1 MSSAPSSIDLTSSS
15 ARTPANQSPSAVG
28 FAEALRFWL
37 KLGFVSFGGPAGIK
51 PAVTALVL
59 HAAHRMGSRALNNA
73 WMWSIAAAAFVAIF
87 ALHAPF
93 PAIVLAAALIGHFGA
108 KVAPHVFT
116 LGGGPGRVQKSY
128 GLALIDDDTPPPAH
142 AQFRRNRLLSV
153 LAVGLGLW
161 AVAMAWLVAT
171 QGVQGTLTQMGWF
184 FTKAAIAH
192 LRWRLRR
199 AALCVPGRRRAAT
212 SWLQPCADDRWPGA
226 GRDHARPA

>member
-1 MSSAPSSIDLTSSS
+1 MSSAWPSLELT
-15 ARTPANQSPSAVG
+15 QPSGVG

-59 HAAHRMGSRALNNA
+59 HAAHRMGGRALNNA

-93 PAIVLAAALIGHFGA
+93 PAIVIAAALIGHFGA

-116 LGGGPGRVQKSY
+116 LGGGHGRAQKSY

-142 AQFRRNRLLSV
+142 AQFRRNRLWSV
-153 LAVGLGLW
+153 LAVGLGSRSVCCPCSAPARRW
-161 AVAMAWLVAT
+161 A
-171 QGVQGTLTQMGWF
+171 
-184 FTKAAIAH
+184 
-192 LRWRLRR
+192 WR
-199 AALCVPGRRRAAT
+199 
-212 SWLQPCADDRWPGA
+212 
-226 GRDHARPA
+226 